1 MSFNPD
7 PNKQA
12 IEVIFSQ
19 KRNET
24 VHPPL
29 FFNNQ
34 IVSRINDHKHLGLTL
49 DSRLSFTKHIAEK
62 TAKARK
68 GIGIIRY
75 LSSYVT
81 LDTLDQIYKLFVR
94 PHLDYCDIIFHIP
107 QKCSIFDS
115 SINLTSL
122 MNSLESTQY
131 RAAALSQEHGEEQI
145 HQNFM
150 KN

>member
-1 MSFNPD
+1 MATVLRA
-7 PNKQA
+7 KC
-12 IEVIFSQ
+12 EVTSPFPL
-19 KRNET
+19 
-24 VHPPL
+24 VLHDPPL

-49 DSRLSFTKHIAEK
+49 NSRLSFTKLIAEK
-62 TAKARK
+62 TAEARK

-81 LDTLDQIYKLFVR
+81 LDTLDQINKLFVR

-107 QKCSIFDS
+107 QKCSIFVS
-115 SINLTSL
+115 SINLTSLL

-131 RAAALSQEHGEEQI
+131 RAAAQSQEHGEEQI